1 MVEIKILLHAGG
13 SYIFGIL
20 PLSVT
25 LVTLQISYVTEEL
38 SSLQKNAE
46 LVKMGVIQ

>member
-20 PLSVT
+20 ALSVT
-25 LVTLQISYVTEEL
+25 LVTLQISYITEDL
-38 SSLQKNAE
+38 SSLQKNTK
-46 LVKMGVIQ
+46 LVKMGIIQ